1 MIELVLR
8 LGLSL
13 GIVLGLFWAIARTGS
28 KRMGGSRSLMK
39 VRSRQSLSR
48 SSSVAVVEV
57 GSRVLVVGVSDGGV
71 ALLTELDPAE
81 VAETAPAAQ
90 AVASTAPGR
99 RAARTPLAARPL
111 RLRPAMRSTGGK
123 RRAGVPVTSPARELV
138 ETEAPAVP
146 AAPLPDFA
154 TVLAAAQAE
163 QPPVR
168 PVAPAPAPTP
178 TATLPDRLVAAMPAA
193 LVVAA
198 EAELAA
204 VRPATHV
211 ATQVAPA
218 PDSSPL
224 AGSVL
229 APGTWK
235 SAWAALSS
243 RSARPVASQGR
254 S

>member
-1 MIELVLR
+1 
-8 LGLSL
+8 
-13 GIVLGLFWAIARTGS
+13 
-28 KRMGGSRSLMK
+28 
-39 VRSRQSLSR
+39 
-48 SSSVAVVEV
+48 
-57 GSRVLVVGVSDGGV
+57 
-71 ALLTELDPAE
+71 
-81 VAETAPAAQ
+81 
-90 AVASTAPGR
+90 
-99 RAARTPLAARPL
+99 
-111 RLRPAMRSTGGK
+111 MRSTGGK

>member
-1 MIELVLR
+1 MS
-8 LGLSL
+8 G
-13 GIVLGLFWAIARTGS
+13 
-28 KRMGGSRSLMK
+28 
-39 VRSRQSLSR
+39 
-48 SSSVAVVEV
+48 
-57 GSRVLVVGVSDGGV
+57 
-71 ALLTELDPAE
+71 
-81 VAETAPAAQ
+81 AP
-90 AVASTAPGR
+90 R
-99 RAARTPLAARPL
+99 
-111 RLRPAMRSTGGK
+111 
-123 RRAGVPVTSPARELV
+123 
-138 ETEAPAVP
+138 
-146 AAPLPDFA
+146 
-154 TVLAAAQAE
+154 
-163 QPPVR
+163 
-168 PVAPAPAPTP
+168 APAPTP
-178 TATLPDRLVAAMPAA
+178 TATHPDRLVAAMPAA